1 VVIDSIGAIQQPV
14 KMYEVLRGRS
24 RMERNDWDTLLNLLT
39 PLVLDWHAVP
49 VNVVVIAHTKRT
61 DGEGNKPGSMGF
73 GVQGSLRSQMP
84 RWFSH
89 ILHIVAGPDGQRFV
103 VTQPTV
109 SKGYRY
115 LAKDRHN
122 SLTHLGDKGIIPLP
136 ADEDGY
142 PDGTIA
148 QVICGTTA

>member
-1 VVIDSIGAIQQPV
+1 VVIDSIDAIQQPV

-49 VNVVVIAHTKRT
+49 INVVVIAHTKRT
-61 DGEGNKPGSMGF
+61 DGEDNKPGTMDF
-73 GVQGSLRSQMP
+73 GVQGSLKAQMP

-89 ILHIVAGPDGQRFV
+89 ILHIVTGPEGQRYL
-103 VTQPTV
+103 VTQPMI

-115 LAKDRHN
+115 MAKDRHGT
-122 SLTHLGDKGIIPLP
+122 LAHLGKNGFSELT

-142 PDGTIA
+142 PTDAIA
-148 QVICGTTA
+148 RAICKLE